1 MHNVFG
7 GKTPPRVSI
16 GGGMGWFRAWRQC
29 PVTRGACRGRIL
41 AGLIA
46 AIQALIAHQPHDP
59 LSVVAASPNYL
70 QDQTIFVGT
79 SALTMPL
86 PIAEYVPLTSTKG
99 GFTFSVMP
107 GLPNLPMLSIGI
119 SPGYATDGT

>member
-7 GKTPPRVSI
+7 GKTPPRVPSV
-16 GGGMGWFRAWRQC
+16 GGMGWFRARRQC
-29 PVTRGACRGRIL
+29 HVTRGAGLRRQL
-41 AGLIA
+41 AALVA
-46 AIQALIAHQPHDP
+46 AIQPLMAHQPHDP
-59 LSVVAASPNYL
+59 MSVVAASPNYL

-86 PIAEYVPLTSTKG
+86 PIAEYVPLTSTNG